1 MEEENASLYTFP
13 LERPVTET
21 TVPKRVKKELK
32 RERSPERLTFDRK
45 KLSKGEVYD
54 LPPFPEEKDYKRMY
68 KKAKKDL
75 FFLQLDYDAVV
86 DSYCKVCEKKDELSE
101 EMKTLKKNIVAMLD
115 SINVRLN

>member
-1 MEEENASLYTFP
+1 MEEKDTSLYTFP
-13 LERPVTET
+13 LESPATET

-32 RERSPERLTFDRK
+32 RERSPERLAFDSE
-45 KLSKGEVYD
+45 KLSNKSD